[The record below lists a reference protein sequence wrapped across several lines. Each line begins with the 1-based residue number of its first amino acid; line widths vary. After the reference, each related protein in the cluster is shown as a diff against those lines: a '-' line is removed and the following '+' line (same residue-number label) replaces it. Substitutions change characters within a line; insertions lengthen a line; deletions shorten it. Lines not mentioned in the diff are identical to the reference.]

1 MKFFAENRRAKF
13 DYEILE
19 TYEAGLVLFGHEV
32 KAIKTGHISLNNSFV
47 VIKNNELYLINSFI
61 PPYQPKN
68 ISSDYDPERSRKLL
82 LQKQEIR
89 SLIGKSKAKG
99 LTLLPL
105 RVYTKKNKLKLEF
118 AIGRGKRKI
127 DKREQI
133 KKRDIEREME
143 RNLRE

>member
-1 MKFFAENRRAKF
+1 MKIFAENRRAKF

-47 VIKNNELYLINSFI
+47 VVKNNELYLINSFV

-68 ISSDYDPERSRKLL
+68 TSSDYDPERSRKLL